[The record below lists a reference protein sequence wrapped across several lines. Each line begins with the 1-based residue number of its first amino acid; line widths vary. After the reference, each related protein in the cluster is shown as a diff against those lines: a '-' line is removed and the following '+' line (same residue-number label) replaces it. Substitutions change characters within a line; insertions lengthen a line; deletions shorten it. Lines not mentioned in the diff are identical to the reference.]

1 MTTVLSDESMTKRG
15 LKKDVW
21 ALEEDGDS
29 CSRIKK
35 QNVEEEE
42 EDDDSSD
49 SESDS
54 DSDVGSDSEWAQY
67 SYVSEREPEW
77 DVDSFDGREFKINPR
92 IRKMYPNQELY
103 DKYYNNRLKAFESKG
118 FLPDPL
124 SGIYNLH
131 IEKQNGEM
139 DLIADLAN
147 VCIKNFNESKEKT
160 LELVNVVR
168 VNVSGLAKW
177 KLYITFMAREYPD
190 GPLVEYQAKV
200 LHFITEPELLPF
212 PILCRPSPKL
222 KI

>member
-1 MTTVLSDESMTKRG
+1 MATVLSDESMTKRG
-15 LKKDVW
+15 LTKDLW
-21 ALEEDGDS
+21 ELEEDADS

-42 EDDDSSD
+42 DEDDDSSD
-49 SESDS
+49 SDG

-92 IRKMYPNQELY
+92 IRKMCSSQELY
-103 DKYYNNRLKAFESKG
+103 DKYYNSRLKAFESKG

-131 IEKQNGEM
+131 IDKQNGER

-147 VCIKNFNESKEKT
+147 VCIKKFNDSKIKT

-168 VNVSGLAKW
+168 VTVSGQAKW

-222 KI
+222 EI